1 MYNRII
7 LLGAVISL
15 LYTEL
20 TGLSTELI
28 VPGYFALSLHSPGR
42 IAYTLVLSAAV
53 CLITRFFANRI
64 ILYGRRRFAF
74 MMLLAFFLDFLL
86 QKTGLVP
93 ASLHVIGILVPG
105 LLAREMDRQGYKDAL
120 ISLFIVTGILSL
132 LLLAA
137 GYPVLG
143 SGS

>member
-20 TGLSTELI
+20 TGLSTGLI

-42 IAYTLVLSAAV
+42 IIYTLILSAAV
-53 CLITRFFANRI
+53 CLITRFFADRI

-74 MMLLAFFLDFLL
+74 MMLLAFFLDLLL